1 MAVPIRYHLRSL
13 FYRKSTTLLTV
24 VAVAMTVAVLSIV
37 LALQQGFELTLI
49 TAARYDNIICM
60 RDGATSEGESSMTRE
75 LARKLMAIPEI
86 EQVNGKPLAIAEF
99 FAAINLD
106 RIGQGS
112 TNVSVRGTTETAL
125 AYRDMVKVK
134 QGRFFGAGKKE
145 LVVGRGLT
153 DRVKGCRE
161 GGAIVVGGEEWAV
174 VGVIDSG
181 GASFDSEIWGDA
193 ELLTAVFDRSGY
205 SVVHFRAKKDVE
217 IGKPAKVSDDDANRE
232 LEPATGLIARL
243 SGSDFKIKA
252 TNERDYMEAQAG
264 VLGTVLGALARAL
277 AFIMSIGAIFGCT
290 NTLLA
295 AVAGRTHEIGALL
308 AIGFKP
314 WQIRMGFLFESLVL
328 GLMGGELGI
337 LFALPVNGLATGTMN
352 WKTFAE
358 QAFAF
363 QITPRVIAEAM
374 IMAAVVGVIGGLV
387 PAWRASKLKPTDA
400 MRS

>member
-328 GLMGGELGI
+328 GLMGGVLGI

>member
-328 GLMGGELGI
+328 GLMGGVLGI

-374 IMAAVVGVIGGLV
+374 IMAAIVGVIGGLV